1 VRCIAALPRI
11 ALGIAVQS
19 SHPKAVP
26 PARLLEAAL
35 EVAAEPLPRA
45 HAAAAPPE
53 QVAWCAAASMA
64 EALEL
69 AAAPLQGET
78 GAVVV
83 CCGSV
88 FVAADMR
95 AEVARAEP
103 ALFAPTDWVFE
114 EGGKPPL
121 LM

>member
-1 VRCIAALPRI
+1 MFDWEWTSPGSNSCWMLSSASGSPCSPRI
-11 ALGIAVQS
+11 ATETVS
-19 SHPKAVP
+19 KA
-26 PARLLEAAL
+26 RT
-35 EVAAEPLPRA
+35 
-45 HAAAAPPE
+45 
-53 QVAWCAAASMA
+53 MA

>member
-1 VRCIAALPRI
+1 
-11 ALGIAVQS
+11 
-19 SHPKAVP
+19 
-26 PARLLEAAL
+26 
-35 EVAAEPLPRA
+35 
-45 HAAAAPPE
+45 
-53 QVAWCAAASMA
+53 MA

-69 AAAPLQGET
+69 AATPLQGEA

-95 AEVARAEP
+95 AEVARADP
-103 ALFAPTDWVFE
+103 ALFPPTDWVFE
-114 EGGKPPL
+114 EGGEPPL